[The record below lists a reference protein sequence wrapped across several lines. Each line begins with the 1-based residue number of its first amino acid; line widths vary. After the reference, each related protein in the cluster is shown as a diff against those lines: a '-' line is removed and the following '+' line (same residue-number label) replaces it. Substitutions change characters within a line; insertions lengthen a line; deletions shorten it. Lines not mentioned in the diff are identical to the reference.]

1 MKERKYLHTLIAVCF
16 MCAVI
21 FLPAKAKAGSQI
33 NVAADKNN
41 AVVTVTVSD
50 AQISG
55 GEASVVCY
63 NPSWNGS
70 KDWSE
75 ASKYMVYMGQK
86 KSGVSSFSFK
96 LNSQPV
102 SGNYTLVI
110 GAAGVPNEVKFSF
123 DSQANP
129 GNPTVTPDNPND
141 TGTTKN
147 TIKAPKIK
155 TKVKGRKVTVSWKK
169 IKGVKGYKVYIS
181 NKKNGKYKV
190 KATVKKAKKTKCI
203 IKLKKGK
210 KYFIKVRAYKKVQK
224 KTVYGKYSNIKKV
237 NIKK

>member
-21 FLPAKAKAGSQI
+21 FLPAKAKADSSQI

-41 AVVTVTVSD
+41 AAVTVTVSD

-86 KSGVSSFSFK
+86 KSGA
-96 LNSQPV
+96 QA
-102 SGNYTLVI
+102 LVLSLI
-110 GAAGVPNEVKFSF
+110 HS
-123 DSQANP
+123 
-129 GNPTVTPDNPND
+129 
-141 TGTTKN
+141 
-147 TIKAPKIK
+147 
-155 TKVKGRKVTVSWKK
+155 
-169 IKGVKGYKVYIS
+169 
-181 NKKNGKYKV
+181 
-190 KATVKKAKKTKCI
+190 
-203 IKLKKGK
+203 L
-210 KYFIKVRAYKKVQK
+210 
-224 KTVYGKYSNIKKV
+224 
-237 NIKK
+237 